1 MKKDL
6 DKTDQVIIQCVINMG
21 NKLSL
26 EVIAEGVETQEQRA
40 FLIKSSCD
48 YMQGNYFSRPLS
60 IEALDALLVKQGV
73 TA

>member
-1 MKKDL
+1 MIREMDL
-6 DKTDQVIIQCVINMG
+6 RVLV
-21 NKLSL
+21 
-26 EVIAEGVETQEQRA
+26 EGVETQEQRA